1 MSNNRMRWLA
11 ILAAAGLFTAGGR
24 LRAGAP
30 ASQPAPD
37 SLALV
42 GKPAPDFKLLGLDG
56 KSHPLAEAK
65 GHVLVLD
72 FWATWCVPCHL
83 ELPHLQKMY
92 QAQSAAGLMLFAVET
107 NDDTSKAQKYI
118 QDNNMTLP
126 VLLDADSVMATSYK
140 VDDMPQT
147 VIVGKDGLVKK
158 VFIGFN
164 EKTSPSEMEAAVAA
178 AMAETVK

>member
-1 MSNNRMRWLA
+1 
-11 ILAAAGLFTAGGR
+11 
-24 LRAGAP
+24 
-30 ASQPAPD
+30 
-37 SLALV
+37 
-42 GKPAPDFKLLGLDG
+42 
-56 KSHPLAEAK
+56 
-65 GHVLVLD
+65 
-72 FWATWCVPCHL
+72 
-83 ELPHLQKMY
+83 
-92 QAQSAAGLMLFAVET
+92 MLFAVET